1 MKGSTIAYK
10 PIGVI
15 RSDTRHNGW
24 QDEVDLETAQRR
36 GQRRETR

>member
-15 RSDTRHNGW
+15 HSDTRHNCW

-36 GQRRETR
+36 GQRGDAR